1 LTLLLSTLTYLYKRI
16 WKYFIKREGDN
27 LPNKITV
34 VGLGPGGKQ
43 YLTLEAL
50 EKIKEAGILYLRTE
64 RHPIVGFIRDLG
76 IKTYSFDDIYDTKE
90 NFEDVYDEIVDKL
103 VNLCKDQDIVY
114 AVPGSPFVAE
124 YTVQRLIDISEK
136 DKDIHLEFIAGVSF
150 IEAIV
155 NTLKRDPIG
164 GLKIIDGLQ
173 INSQRLDITVD
184 TIITQVYNN
193 FIASQ
198 VKIKLMEYYDEEH
211 MITIIRGAGVKGE
224 EKIIEVPLYELD
236 RTEHLDHL
244 TSIFIPKT
252 SNNITKKYEMDNLV
266 NIMQK
271 LRSKEGCPWDKKQT
285 HQSLKPYL
293 IEECYEVLEAI
304 EEEDVDLLEEELGD
318 LLLQIVFHC
327 EIARESGYFDIKDVI
342 TGICQKLIRRHPHV
356 FGDISVDTTD
366 KVLENWE
373 EIKRQEK
380 DEKSYTESLMRIP
393 KHLPALMKSY
403 KVQAKAAKVG
413 FDWDSIDGAMEKV
426 KEEFQELINVFKT
439 EKQDEIKEEIGDLLF
454 AIVNVARF
462 LKVRPELALNET
474 IEKFIRR
481 FEYIERAA
489 NRNGQNL

>member
-1 LTLLLSTLTYLYKRI
+1 
-16 WKYFIKREGDN
+16 
-27 LPNKITV
+27 
-34 VGLGPGGKQ
+34 
-43 YLTLEAL
+43 
-50 EKIKEAGILYLRTE
+50 
-64 RHPIVGFIRDLG
+64 
-76 IKTYSFDDIYDTKE
+76 
-90 NFEDVYDEIVDKL
+90 
-103 VNLCKDQDIVY
+103 
-114 AVPGSPFVAE
+114 
-124 YTVQRLIDISEK
+124 
-136 DKDIHLEFIAGVSF
+136 
-150 IEAIV
+150 
-155 NTLKRDPIG
+155 
-164 GLKIIDGLQ
+164 
-173 INSQRLDITVD
+173 
-184 TIITQVYNN
+184 
-193 FIASQ
+193 
-198 VKIKLMEYYDEEH
+198 
-211 MITIIRGAGVKGE
+211 
-224 EKIIEVPLYELD
+224 
-236 RTEHLDHL
+236 
-244 TSIFIPKT
+244 
-252 SNNITKKYEMDNLV
+252 MDNLV

-489 NRNGQNL
+489 NRNGQNLEDMNLQEMDILWNEAKKMDRKT